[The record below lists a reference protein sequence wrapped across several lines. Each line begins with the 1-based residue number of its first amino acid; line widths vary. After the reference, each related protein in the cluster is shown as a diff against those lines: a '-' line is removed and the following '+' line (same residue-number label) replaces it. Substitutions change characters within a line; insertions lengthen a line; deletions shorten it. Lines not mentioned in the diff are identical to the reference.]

1 MSIRT
6 ILAADLNPIQANAWL
21 TGSIAPRP
29 IAFASTVDEAGVR
42 NLAPF
47 SFFNAFGSNPPML
60 AFAPNRR
67 GRDGTTKH
75 TYRNVVATRGFV
87 IATVS
92 HAMVQQMNVASA
104 DYADGVDEFV
114 KSGFTPLPATF
125 VDAALVAESPV
136 QMECR
141 LHQVVELGNGP
152 GSGLMLIGEILCFH
166 AKEEMLTND
175 LPDPRKLDH
184 VARNGGAFY
193 TRAFGDSL
201 FEVAKPAGK
210 PIGYDRLPEVLKAS
224 HILSGNDLGR
234 LANTAEL
241 PDLDSA
247 EARPGD
253 PSAIDALETAIQ
265 AALHREDLSEAWR
278 LVGLRLRS

>member
-1 MSIRT
+1 
-6 ILAADLNPIQANAWL
+6 
-21 TGSIAPRP
+21 
-29 IAFASTVDEAGVR
+29 
-42 NLAPF
+42 
-47 SFFNAFGSNPPML
+47 
-60 AFAPNRR
+60 
-67 GRDGTTKH
+67 
-75 TYRNVVATRGFV
+75 
-87 IATVS
+87 
-92 HAMVQQMNVASA
+92 
-104 DYADGVDEFV
+104 
-114 KSGFTPLPATF
+114 
-125 VDAALVAESPV
+125 
-136 QMECR
+136 
-141 LHQVVELGNGP
+141 
-152 GSGLMLIGEILCFH
+152 MLIGEILCFH

-265 AALHREDLSEAWR
+265 VALHREDLSDAWR